1 MEAKFI
7 EDTNEQYSIREDGV
21 LIRHYCINARTKEKK
36 YKDVETFGALDNR
49 KTRTSIVFSWRINNK
64 KLHKTQGALLVEY
77 FGYKLCKISNCS
89 GKVYK
94 KERYHCEDCVKKN
107 INEVFKNTRKAEI
120 KNITKHYVS
129 SKLNIS
135 IHELTNDMYNLYKAN
150 LYNKRLLSK
159 KTGLHFNNF
168 K

>member
-1 MEAKFI
+1 METKFI
-7 EDTNEQYSIREDGV
+7 DGTNEQYSIREDGV

-36 YKDVETFGALDNR
+36 YKDVERFGALDKR
-49 KTRTSIVFSWRINNK
+49 KTRTSIVFLWRINK
-64 KLHKTQGALLVEY
+64 KTVCKTQGALLVEY
-77 FGYKLCKISNCS
+77 FGYKLCKILNCS

-107 INEVFKNTRKAEI
+107 INEVSKNTTKAEI
-120 KNITKHYVS
+120 KNISKHYVS
-129 SKLNIS
+129 VKLNIS
-135 IHELTNDMYNLYKAN
+135 IHELTDDMYNLYKAN
-150 LYNKRLLSK
+150 LNNKRLLSE